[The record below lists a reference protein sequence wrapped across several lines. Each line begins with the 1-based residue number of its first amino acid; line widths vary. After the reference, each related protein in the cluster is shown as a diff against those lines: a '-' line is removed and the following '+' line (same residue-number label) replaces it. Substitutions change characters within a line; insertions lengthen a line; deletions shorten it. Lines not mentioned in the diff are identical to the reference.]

1 MNMNNNFGINNLP
14 INNNPINNIPI
25 MNNIQMNNDPLNNMM
40 MNNMPMNNQPNLIET
55 YQNQIKLLEQ
65 IIKQKDLEITYLKN
79 LLNINGINYQNQNFM
94 NISQMGI
101 ADISNE
107 HYSKGKEIVVTFLD
121 GNRNG
126 KYTCFENDFT
136 YKLFEKINP
145 NSDWRLVK
153 YTCNGKKLYP
163 FSFIKNS
170 EIENGS
176 IVSVGLVRPIFFN
189 GYKKVICINIDE
201 NYPIKK
207 AIKHYLLRIGEENNS
222 HDFKF
227 MYNANHYNIE
237 DKIPIK
243 NIFPSGPDPTVT
255 VIKYK
260 N

>member
-1 MNMNNNFGINNLP
+1 MNFMNMNNNIG
-14 INNNPINNIPI
+14 INNIPMNNIPMNNIPMNNMI
-25 MNNIQMNNDPLNNMM
+25 MNNIH

-79 LLNINGINYQNQNFM
+79 LLNINGINYQNQNFT

-107 HYSKGKEIVVTFLD
+107 HYSKGKEIVVTFLAES
-121 GNRNG
+121 GNR

-145 NSDWRLVK
+145 NFDWSLVK

-189 GYKKVICINIDE
+189 GYKKAICINIDE

-227 MYNANHYNIE
+227 FYISNYYNIE

-243 NIFPSGPDPTVT
+243 NIFLGHNPSVT